1 MNNNVF
7 TFSFL
12 QARTIKRGLFFNTSE
27 NPQEVKNHFIY
38 VALKD
43 LPEDFPLGPNP
54 RRPDISSKPCRQMK
68 ETLEIEPQ
76 YFTDCNRGLYLTAE
90 KIDFSEE
97 REGGFDRKVTID
109 FGSSDEGDPVGGL
122 VDGGHTYAILLQ
134 HKNNPELANM
144 PIFVNIVE
152 GALDF
157 ATKLAR
163 ARNTSIQVDEKSIAN
178 LEKKFEPIK
187 EALGDYSKKVI
198 YYSNQGILDDS
209 SVPVE
214 DIVAMMTAI
223 NRELYDRDNQPTIA
237 YTGSAACLTKWLNP
251 KHQASYEKLYPV
263 LHSII
268 EVYEHLY
275 LNFKK
280 YAREGGIIR
289 FGGLSGVD
297 KEVRTTLPFSGVQ
310 VEYNLAK
317 PFIMP
322 IFASLRFLLEK
333 DPAENWKWG
342 VDPRDFLDKH
352 GPTLVK
358 KLIDAHSKDYG
369 SNPNKT
375 GKSRILWESL
385 ASNVENYYL
394 TEKLNRIS

>member
-1 MNNNVF
+1 MNNVF

-12 QARTIKRGLFFNTSE
+12 QARTIKRGLFFNSPE
-27 NPQEVKNHFIY
+27 SNQEIKNHFIY
-38 VALKD
+38 IALKN
-43 LPEDFPLGPNP
+43 LPEDYPLGPNP
-54 RRPDISSKPCRQMK
+54 RRPDITSKPCRQMK
-68 ETLEIEPQ
+68 ETLETEPQ

-90 KIDFSEE
+90 KVEFSDEP
-97 REGGFDRKVTID
+97 EGIDRKVSID
-109 FGSSDEGDPVGGL
+109 FGSSDEGEPIGGL

-134 HKNNPELANM
+134 YKKNPELADM
-144 PIFVNIVE
+144 PVFINVVE

-198 YYSNQGILDDS
+198 YFSNQNKLNDDS

-214 DIVAMMTAI
+214 DIVALMTAI
-223 NRELYDRDNQPTIA
+223 NRDLYDKDNQPTIA

-251 KHQASYEKLYPV
+251 KHESSYRKLYPI
-263 LHSII
+263 LHDAI
-268 EVYEHLY
+268 EVYEYLY

-280 YAREGGIIR
+280 YAKEGGIVR
-289 FGGLSGVD
+289 FGGLTGVD
-297 KEVRTTLPFSGVQ
+297 KEVKTTLPFSGTR

-317 PFIMP
+317 PFIVP
-322 IFASLRFLLEK
+322 IFASLRFLLEI
-333 DPAENWKWG
+333 DNNGNWKWG
-342 VDPRDFLDKH
+342 MDPHVFLEKH

-394 TEKLNRIS
+394 TEKLNRLS